1 MLQKE
6 LKMQYQGGD
15 NMNISPK
22 CAVEL
27 LEIIKYLDNELK
39 NNIPDNFESYLNS
52 IKDNS
57 YEFKINKNIPLFENE
72 FLDETIEVLKIFFPN
87 LSSNI

>member
-6 LKMQYQGGD
+6 LKKQYQGGYS
-15 NMNISPK
+15 MNVSPM

-27 LEIIKYLDNELK
+27 LEIIKYLDDELK
-39 NNIPDNFESYLNS
+39 NNIPQNFEIYLNS

-57 YEFKINKNIPLFENE
+57 YYFKIDKNKNLFEND
-72 FLDETIEVLKIFFPN
+72 FMDETIEVLKMIFPN
-87 LSSNI
+87 L

>member
-1 MLQKE
+1 
-6 LKMQYQGGD
+6 
-15 NMNISPK
+15 MNISPK

-39 NNIPDNFESYLNS
+39 TNIPENFESYLNS